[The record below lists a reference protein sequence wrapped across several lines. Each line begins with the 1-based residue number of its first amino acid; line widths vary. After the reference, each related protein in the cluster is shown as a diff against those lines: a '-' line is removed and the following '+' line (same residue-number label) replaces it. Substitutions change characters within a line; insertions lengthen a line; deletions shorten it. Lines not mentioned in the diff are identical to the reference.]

1 MVPAALS
8 SKLFKPINGSS
19 RFRKHGCRPRVLH
32 RIGQTA
38 ALGDGAKPVL
48 VIFRH
53 VLRIDGKERIS
64 RCIRSNPF
72 EYPYP
77 IILWRHIRPFNMWS
91 RRKKLALSEEHQSA
105 KRQEQRDPPPHLA
118 TQDIFAQDASA
129 QQEQHNVNQ
138 MKAAHGLEAR
148 GRLES
153 CRNRE
158 YKGRNKIEESV
169 DDQRSAEN
177 RELRLGSGLR
187 ETCNQEEQ
195 NQRSQRS

>member
-8 SKLFKPINGSS
+8 IKLFKPINGSS

-72 EYPYP
+72 EYADP
-77 IILWRHIRPFNMWS
+77 IILWRYIRPFNMRS
-91 RRKKLALSEEHQSA
+91 GRKELALSEENQRA
-105 KRQEQRDPPPHLA
+105 KGQEKHHPPPNLW
-118 TQDIFAQDASA
+118 TQEIFSQDAP
-129 QQEQHNVNQ
+129 
-138 MKAAHGLEAR
+138 
-148 GRLES
+148 
-153 CRNRE
+153 
-158 YKGRNKIEESV
+158 Y
-169 DDQRSAEN
+169 
-177 RELRLGSGLR
+177 
-187 ETCNQEEQ
+187 
-195 NQRSQRS
+195 

>member
-1 MVPAALS
+1 MRHTRSVGFSYGHGKPIATGFCKTTQETPYTLLRLRKSFSRKMFQAALS
-8 SKLFKPINGSS
+8 IKLFKPINGSS

-64 RCIRSNPF
+64 RCIRSNPI
-72 EYPYP
+72 EYADP
-77 IILWRHIRPFNMWS
+77 IILWRYIRPFNMRS
-91 RRKKLALSEEHQSA
+91 RRKELALSEEHQSA

-129 QQEQHNVNQ
+129 QQEQHNV
-138 MKAAHGLEAR
+138 
-148 GRLES
+148 
-153 CRNRE
+153 
-158 YKGRNKIEESV
+158 
-169 DDQRSAEN
+169 
-177 RELRLGSGLR
+177 
-187 ETCNQEEQ
+187 
-195 NQRSQRS
+195 